1 MKAFL
6 EHDRNGLFYHQ
17 DGFWVSSPARALAF
31 ATFEEAEA
39 FRANRRIETAHAVS
53 RIDPNLMAR
62 LRSPGA
68 YQQGE

>member
-6 EHDRNGLFYHQ
+6 EHDGNGLFYHE
-17 DGFWVSSPARALAF
+17 DGFWVSSPAHALAF

-39 FRANRRIETAHAVS
+39 FRANRRIEVAHAVS
-53 RIDPNLMAR
+53 RIDPNLMTR
-62 LRSPGA
+62 VRCPGV

>member
-6 EHDRNGLFYHQ
+6 EHDGNGLFYHQ

-39 FRANRRIETAHAVS
+39 FRANRRIEAARAVS
-53 RIDPNLMAR
+53 RIDPSLMAR
-62 LRSPGA
+62 LRSPGV